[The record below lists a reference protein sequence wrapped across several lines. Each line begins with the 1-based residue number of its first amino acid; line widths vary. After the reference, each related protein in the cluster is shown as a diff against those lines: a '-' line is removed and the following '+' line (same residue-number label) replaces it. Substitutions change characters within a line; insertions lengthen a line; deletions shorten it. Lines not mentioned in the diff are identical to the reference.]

1 MAKKDKA
8 PKDDVAISSSE
19 QLANKYR
26 PRKLKDVVGQPQ
38 AVAAIEGMLARKNF
52 PQAMMFSGHY
62 GCGKTSLAYI
72 VGHLINCEKNTICGK
87 CLSCKFGKSS
97 HPDIVYHDCG
107 TKSKI
112 DDIRALISAS
122 QNSPMTRKRI
132 IIVDEFHLLRDQP
145 EKALLVETEN
155 PSPNT
160 IWILCTSN
168 PEKVSKT
175 LTSRNGHIHIKPIP
189 VDVISAKLLE
199 IAEKEGVTIKKSGKK
214 ALETIAQS
222 SDGSMR
228 QAIAKLD
235 MLLNIL
241 ASGKKFDAEDAATFI
256 DDVEADLDESSAGFL
271 AAVLALDVKAAVL
284 AIRVANNAR
293 GLLNRTRWLVDYLIG
308 DATRTAPKWTPNN
321 AKIFQKMKVKTKF
334 ELLVVVQHLLCE
346 IEIKFNSITIDENV
360 LLYSSVGAF
369 ISEYE

>member
-1 MAKKDKA
+1 MAKKEKA
-8 PKDDVAISSSE
+8 KVEVEEISSSE

-26 PRKLKDVVGQPQ
+26 PRKLKQVVGQPQ
-38 AVAAIEGMLARKNF
+38 AVAAIEGMFVRKNF
-52 PQAMMFSGHY
+52 PAAMMFSGHY

-72 VGHLINCEKNTICGK
+72 VGRMINCEKHTVCGK
-87 CLSCKFGKSS
+87 CLSCKFGKS
-97 HPDIVYHDCG
+97 HPDIMYHDCG

-112 DDIRALISAS
+112 DDIRALIAS
-122 QNSPMTRKRI
+122 SKSSPMTRKRI
-132 IIVDEFHLLRDQP
+132 MIVDEFHLLRDQP

-160 IWILCTSN
+160 IWILCTSD
-168 PEKVSKT
+168 PHKVSKT
-175 LTSRNGHIHIKPIP
+175 LTSRNGHIHIKPI
-189 VDVISAKLLE
+189 DEKVIVEKLLE
-199 IAEKEGVTIKKSGKK
+199 ISEAEGVTIKKSGKK

-256 DDVEADLDESSAGFL
+256 DDVEADLDESSAGLL
-271 AAVLALDVKAAVL
+271 AAILERNMKGAVL
-284 AIRVANNAR
+284 SVRVANNAR
-293 GLLNRTRWLVDYLIG
+293 GLLNRTRWLVDYLIA
-308 DATRTAPKWTPNN
+308 DATKTAKWAPNS

-334 ELLVVVQHLLCE
+334 ELLVLVQHLLCDVE
-346 IEIKFNSITIDENV
+346 VKFNSVTIDENV
-360 LLYSSVGAF
+360 LFYSSIGAF
-369 ISEYE
+369 ILEYE

>member
-1 MAKKDKA
+1 MAKKEKA
-8 PKDDVAISSSE
+8 KDEVAEISSSE

-38 AVAAIEGMLARKNF
+38 AVAAIEGMFARKNF

-72 VGHLINCEKNTICGK
+72 VGRMINCEKHTVCGK
-87 CLSCKFGKSS
+87 CLSCKFGKT
-97 HPDIVYHDCG
+97 HPDIIYHDCG

-155 PSPNT
+155 PATNT

-175 LTSRNGHIHIKPIP
+175 LTSRNGHLHIKPIAA
-189 VDVISAKLLE
+189 DVISAKLLE
-199 IAEKEGVTIKKSGKK
+199 IAEKEGVTIKKSGKQ
-214 ALETIAQS
+214 AVETIAQS

-256 DDVEADLDESSAGFL
+256 DDVEADLDESAAKFL
-271 AAVLALDVKAAVL
+271 AGIVSLSVKDAVL
-284 AIRVANNAR
+284 AIRVTNNAR
-293 GLLNRTRWLVDYLIG
+293 GLLNRTRWLVDYLIA
-308 DATRTAPKWTPNN
+308 DATRTAKWAPNS
-321 AKIFQKMKVKTKF
+321 AKIFQKMKVKAKF

-346 IEIKFNSITIDENV
+346 IEVKFNSVTIDENV
-360 LLYSSVGAF
+360 LFYSSVGAF